1 MLILLDI
8 DGVMVPANSWKKP
21 EFLADGFPAFSNKS
35 TIALQKIISET
46 KADIILT
53 TSHKSNYEIKEWEN
67 IFRNRNIKVNNISRL
82 PENKNYLSRK
92 EEIINWFN
100 SIEIH
105 EDFIIIDDDKSL
117 NSLPEFLKNRFIQ
130 PSSLVGLTD
139 ELADEALRIIEK
151 EMSFLV

>member
-1 MLILLDI
+1 MLIFLDI

-21 EFLADGFPAFSNKS
+21 EFLADGFFAFSSKS
-35 TIALQKIISET
+35 TIALQKIISKT
-46 KADIILT
+46 NANIVLT
-53 TSHKSNYEIKEWEN
+53 TSHKSNYTIEEWVN
-67 IFRNRNIKVNNISRL
+67 IFKKRNFKINNISRL
-82 PENKNYLSRK
+82 PENKNNLSRK

-100 SIEIH
+100 TNVIR

-139 ELADEALRIIEK
+139 ELADEALGILVK
-151 EMSFLV
+151 EITFLV